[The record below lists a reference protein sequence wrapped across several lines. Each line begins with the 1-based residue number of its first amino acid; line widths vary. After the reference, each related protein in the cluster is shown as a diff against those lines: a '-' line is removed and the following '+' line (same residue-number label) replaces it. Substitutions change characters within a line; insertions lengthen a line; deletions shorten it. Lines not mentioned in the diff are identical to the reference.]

1 MRINEEKER
10 RMNRKKNKREEESES
25 FVTNRVG
32 CGKTKWL
39 ERKKDARQSLIITR
53 NQRKKEKEER
63 KKKKRGEKK
72 VLSNPSERI
81 SSLLNCHRR
90 EEKNV
95 PLLHPNLFFLSF
107 FLSFFQTL
115 LEPIV
120 SHSWLVTHPNVN
132 DSSSND

>member
-1 MRINEEKER
+1 
-10 RMNRKKNKREEESES
+10 MNRKKNKREEESES

-39 ERKKDARQSLIITR
+39 ERKKDARQSLIIRR
-53 NQRKKEKEER
+53 NQRERKREKNIEEER
-63 KKKKRGEKK
+63 
-72 VLSNPSERI
+72 I
-81 SSLLNCHRR
+81 YSLLNCHRK

-95 PLLHPNLFFLSF
+95 PLLHPNLFILSIILPFYRSFSPSSFLSF
-107 FLSFFQTL
+107 FLSLPTL